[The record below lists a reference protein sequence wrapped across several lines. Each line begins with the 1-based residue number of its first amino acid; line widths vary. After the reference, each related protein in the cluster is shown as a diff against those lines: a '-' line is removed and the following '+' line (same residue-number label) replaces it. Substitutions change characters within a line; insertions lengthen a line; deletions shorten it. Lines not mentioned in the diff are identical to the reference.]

1 MWQRNDASGPMARPH
16 VTASLFDK
24 FLVLA
29 ALTFTLRLRLGGE
42 SIKPSDFFSTT
53 TTSQLLIFF
62 FSPRQIY
69 YLIFSIKI
77 LFTACMT
84 THSYAPL
91 PLASE

>member
-42 SIKPSDFFSTT
+42 SIKPSDFFFYHHHLPTT
-53 TTSQLLIFF
+53 NIFF
-62 FSPRQIY
+62 HHDKYI
-69 YLIFSIKI
+69 I
-77 LFTACMT
+77 
-84 THSYAPL
+84 
-91 PLASE
+91 